1 MLLLTGPAGDL
12 HEGQKLTTI
21 MFTNPMTN
29 PPKLEAV
36 IHSTHQQPNWKAAVI
51 EGESWED
58 TVEDTVEK
66 NIVKYR

>member
-1 MLLLTGPAGDL
+1 
-12 HEGQKLTTI
+12 